1 MRAALRGRCAHRS
14 RPCHKSR
21 HSRDPPCG
29 SSRTA
34 VCFPIT
40 LFRSAQPKPSRW
52 WESFLLL
59 RHAQVF
65 VDQRDPLPDA
75 SGAVYGVR
83 RRVQDIVEEPVHG
96 GRRDIG
102 ARVGRA
108 VINEYLIA
116 TAHPAA
122 GERYIGDIAYAF
134 LGSGPQEIAARF
146 GDHFVRS
153 LQVAKETIENVTQAG
168 RGVAHT
174 MGEVQPTL
182 LRLQR
187 RGANTVLDLVNSV
200 VLATVEDHLFR
211 DYGMLHVGRQ
221 PPSDA
226 AALARVDK
234 TVLRPR
240 VKRVLAIDELGVEN
254 AIALLGGGCP
264 QVVES
269 LPDRQVVS
277 ARDAALRDRRGE
289 VAGRRGGIFAFGAE
303 QAVDPPVL

>member
-1 MRAALRGRCAHRS
+1 M
-14 RPCHKSR
+14 
-21 HSRDPPCG
+21 
-29 SSRTA
+29 A

-40 LFRSAQPKPSRW
+40 LFRSGQPKPSRW

-65 VDQRDPLPDA
+65 VDQRDPLPHA
-75 SGAVYGVR
+75 SGTVHGVR
-83 RRVQDIVEEPVHG
+83 RGIHDIVEQSVYR

-102 ARVGRA
+102 ARVGRS
-108 VINEYLIA
+108 VINEHLIA
-116 TAHPAA
+116 TAHPAV
-122 GERYIGDIAYAF
+122 GESYIGDIADAF
-134 LGSGPQEIAARF
+134 LAFGRQEIAARF

-211 DYGMLHVGRQ
+211 DYGMLHVGPQ

-234 TVLRPR
+234 AVLRPR
-240 VKRVLAIDELGVEN
+240 VKR
-254 AIALLGGGCP
+254 
-264 QVVES
+264 
-269 LPDRQVVS
+269 
-277 ARDAALRDRRGE
+277 
-289 VAGRRGGIFAFGAE
+289 GGIGWG
-303 QAVDPPVL
+303 L